1 MQLLI
6 KTLEGLEPVL
16 AEELEALQ
24 LADINILR
32 RGVSCSGNWAQLYKC
47 NYQLR
52 TALRVLVN
60 LKSFELDTQDDLY
73 EAVQSINWADYIPPG
88 KTIAINGT
96 ITGELFKNSQ
106 YAIYRTKDAI
116 VDQLAE
122 LRSKRPSVDTDSP
135 DVLIDIYLRENKLI
149 ISLDSSGRSLH
160 LRNYKFRQYKAP
172 LNEVLAAG
180 IIKLSGWNQ
189 EYTFH
194 DPMAGSGTFI
204 TEALM
209 IAAEIPASYFNPS
222 FAFQNWTE
230 YHKDIWLAVKDAADS
245 MIIHPEAKL
254 LASDINPL
262 AVRDVKKNLQKFPFR
277 EKVKIFQQDFFKL
290 PGQTK
295 TFLFMN
301 PPYNKRIAL
310 DDPFMFY
317 KQIGDALKN
326 NWKDSQAWIISANIE
341 AMKKIGLHARRRISL
356 NHGGTEAK
364 LYNYEIYDGSKKSN
378 HRS

>member
-1 MQLLI
+1 M
-6 KTLEGLEPVL
+6 
-16 AEELEALQ
+16 Q
-24 LADINILR
+24 LADIKILT

-60 LKSFELDTQDDLY
+60 LKSFELDSQDDLY

-106 YAIYRTKDAI
+106 FAIYRTKDAI

-149 ISLDSSGRSLH
+149 VSLDSSGRSLH

-222 FAFQNWTE
+222 F
-230 YHKDIWLAVKDAADS
+230 
-245 MIIHPEAKL
+245 
-254 LASDINPL
+254 
-262 AVRDVKKNLQKFPFR
+262 
-277 EKVKIFQQDFFKL
+277 
-290 PGQTK
+290 
-295 TFLFMN
+295 
-301 PPYNKRIAL
+301 
-310 DDPFMFY
+310 
-317 KQIGDALKN
+317 
-326 NWKDSQAWIISANIE
+326 
-341 AMKKIGLHARRRISL
+341 RISEL
-356 NHGGTEAK
+356 DR
-364 LYNYEIYDGSKKSN
+364 IP
-378 HRS
+378 